1 MQVFVHDHETHF
13 TCLSH
18 RESVFYKR
26 HMHLVCCIIDPESG
40 ENVVSSTN
48 GSRGTHFAVHSGQ
61 MKEETKFM

>member
-1 MQVFVHDHETHF
+1 M
-13 TCLSH
+13 
-18 RESVFYKR
+18 FYKR